1 MIVDSSTQL
10 VFPDLFYRL
19 SGFAAGHD
27 AFLKLEGFNVTGSI
41 KLKAAIGMIE
51 DLEER
56 GIAVPFETTIVESSS
71 GNLGVAL
78 SLVCASKGY
87 RFICVTDLNANRANM
102 RGMEVYGAEVIVVD
116 KPDPETGY
124 LGKRLQ
130 VIDKILKVEPNSI
143 WLNQYANIANKMT
156 HINKTAAEIAREFD
170 KVDWVFVG
178 AGTTG
183 TLSGVAEGLREKFPQ
198 IKVIAVEPEGS
209 VTFGGKPGPRAIP
222 GIGTSVKP
230 KLAKSVKPDE
240 VVTISE
246 MDTVKACLAFAKDY
260 HLLVGGST
268 GSVLAAMKQKAG
280 AFAAGDTVV
289 AISPDLG
296 EKYLDTIYDPSWVDA
311 NIRRSAKTTL
321 RA

>member
-1 MIVDSSTQL
+1 MIIDSSTQL

-19 SGFAAGHD
+19 NGFAAGHD

-56 GIAVPFETTIVESSS
+56 GIAVPNETTIVESSS

-87 RFICVTDLNANRANM
+87 RFICVTDPNANSANL

-130 VIDKILKVEPNSI
+130 VIDKILQIEPNSI
-143 WLNQYANIANKMT
+143 WLNQYANVANKMT
-156 HINKTAAEIAREFD
+156 HVNKTAAEIAREFD

-183 TLSGVAEGLREKFPQ
+183 TLSGVAQGLREKFPS
-198 IKVIAVEPEGS
+198 IKVVAVEPEGS

-230 KLAKSVKPDE
+230 KLAESVNPDE
-240 VVTISE
+240 IVTISE
-246 MDTVKACLAFAKDY
+246 MDTVTACRAFAKDY

-280 AFAAGDTVV
+280 AFARGDTVV

-311 NIRRSAKTTL
+311 NIRRSVKTSI